1 MYEEG
6 DMENMRSDIL
16 DIAVKLGVFLSPDAL
31 EYILSD
37 PDPVSFTNT
46 TLSALSSDKMFVGR
60 SDLEDCLYGDAPI
73 ITSPG
78 KDVPKNKRHT
88 DIKIIDGTDVTGN
101 SLCEGEITD
110 FTSYFKSRYDIL
122 SRIIARRKDFGVG
135 MPIDRAMQ
143 LDRDVRIIGLVYEVT
158 ITKNGHIILNVE
170 DNESGCKVFISK
182 DSPLVG
188 ESFVNDEVI
197 GIMGRPNGRKEL
209 LIAEEI
215 FRPDIPRMNRWKP
228 SDSVSSVAFLSDVH
242 VGSNSFLEDNWKRMT
257 KWLRNT
263 AYDTDLDYIV
273 LPGDV
278 VDGIGIFPG
287 QETELSITDIYEQY
301 EALAEYLKEVPDH
314 IKMVLQPGNH
324 DAVRLAEPQPAL
336 GDLFTK
342 TFDSNIILAGNPASL
357 EIEGRRILSY
367 HGKGIDDWIS
377 NVQKLTYDDP
387 MSIME
392 EMLKRRHLAPIYG
405 QRTALAPERKDY
417 MAIDEVP
424 DIFVSGHIHGAGASD
439 YRGVKTIN
447 ASAWQS
453 QTEFQKM
460 HNFNP
465 EPAIMPIVHLGT
477 GEINMKNFMD

>member
-1 MYEEG
+1 
-6 DMENMRSDIL
+6 MRSDVL

-46 TLSALSSDKMFVGR
+46 TLSALSSDKMFVNRG
-60 SDLEDCLYGDAPI
+60 DLEDCLYGDAPI

-101 SLCEGEITD
+101 SMCEGDISD
-110 FTSYFKSRYDIL
+110 FTNYFKSRYDIL
-122 SRIIARRKDFGVG
+122 SRIISRRRDFGKG
-135 MPIDRAMQ
+135 ISIDRAMNM
-143 LDRDVRIIGLVYEVT
+143 DRDVRIIGLVYDVN
-158 ITKNGHIILNVE
+158 ITKNGHIIMSVE
-170 DNESGCKVFISK
+170 DNEDRCKVFISK
-182 DSPLVG
+182 DSPLVK
-188 ESFVNDEVI
+188 EAFVNDEVI
-197 GIMGRPNGRKEL
+197 GVVGRPNGNKEL
-209 LIAEEI
+209 LIAEEV
-215 FRPDIPRMNRWKP
+215 FRPDIPRTNRWNP

-242 VGSNSFLEDNWKRMT
+242 VGSYTFLEDRWKKMIE
-257 KWLRNT
+257 WLRSD
-263 AYDTDLDYIV
+263 AYNMDLDYIV

-287 QETELSITDIYEQY
+287 QETELDITDIYEQY
-301 EALAEYLKEVPDH
+301 ETLAEYLKDVPDH
-314 IKMVLQPGNH
+314 IKMVVQPGNH

-336 GDLFTK
+336 GDMFTK
-342 TFDSNIILAGNPASL
+342 TFDSNIIMAGNPVSL

-377 NVQKLTYDDP
+377 NVQNLTYDEP
-387 MSIME
+387 MLVME

-424 DIFVSGHIHGAGASD
+424 DIFVSGHIHGAGIAD
-439 YRGVKTIN
+439 YRGVKMIN

-453 QTEFQKM
+453 QTEYQKM

-465 EPAIMPIVHLGT
+465 DPAIMPIVHLGT
-477 GEINMKNFMD
+477 GKINMKSFMA